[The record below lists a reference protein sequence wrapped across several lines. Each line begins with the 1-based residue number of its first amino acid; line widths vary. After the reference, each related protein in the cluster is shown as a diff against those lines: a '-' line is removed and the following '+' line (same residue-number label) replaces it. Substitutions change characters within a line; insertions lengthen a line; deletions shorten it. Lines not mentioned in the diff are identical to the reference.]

1 MEEKI
6 GAKEFRALLNKSV
19 LPAARQRVAPSAA
32 VVKGRP
38 QEMTSKR
45 PVSRHRQVVSVKRQ
59 RAVDPRF
66 SEEYGQ
72 FDEDKF
78 KKAYQFLDS
87 VRQNEKDMVCKEL
100 KQAKNKTKRTQLME
114 TLKQLVSLGI

>member
-1 MEEKI
+1 MQEKI
-6 GAKEFRALLNKSV
+6 GAKEFRALLSRSV
-19 LPAARQRVAPSAA
+19 LPAARKRGAPSAA
-32 VVKGRP
+32 VTKGRP
-38 QEMTSKR
+38 LEMTSKQ
-45 PVSRHRQVVSVKRQ
+45 PVSRYRQVVSVKRQ

-72 FDEDKF
+72 FDEDQF

-100 KQAKNKTKRTQLME
+100 KQAKSKTKRTQLME
-114 TLKQLVSLGI
+114 TLKQMVSLGI